1 MIAYFSVLLL
11 SQKTRKKNKHFK
23 MAAVLNLTN
32 NQQIFN
38 NSDSKNITSLI
49 LCNFASSIL
58 STSNKTNQTGT
69 SYYAN
74 FSTTNCTPQNAL
86 IRPKMMGASLPFDKN
101 LLRVFLVV
109 IYSFIFMIG
118 VPGNILVILTIIRVP
133 KMRSIKNLLIA
144 NIAFGDLISILWC
157 LTTALLGLF
166 VSWPYGELVCKYL
179 NPMSDVIIGN
189 TVFTIVVISFERYR
203 AIISPFSSKP
213 TLRRTVLAITFF
225 WVLAYVLI
233 GVPLVKSTHLGV
245 RGFWVQEV
253 CSLTWPSRSFELTYR
268 MVIFVCVFLVPCIIV
283 LFCFV
288 RIKKKLEENIRFAST
303 SLRGRST
310 LKRAKRNQR
319 LIKMLLV
326 IFVCFTAC
334 FLPVNTLLLAFT
346 FAKEKMLPWK
356 YLIVIFQLAI
366 AVLFLNSVMNPIILY
381 MLSRDFR
388 NGYIQQIKCV
398 CPSDARLQRAMNGL
412 RRISTY
418 SFRLSGLRSSKKAE
432 PEFSSSSSSGEDDGR
447 QGGENSSAA
456 DERITEHE
464 LLPCLQGSDWSNNT
478 NNSVLTGCTSVSTR
492 NSALF
497 LMEKIEIN
505 NRNSNSPKKVTW
517 SKHADSLE

>member
-1 MIAYFSVLLL
+1 MTPPATVIC
-11 SQKTRKKNKHFK
+11 ND
-23 MAAVLNLTN
+23 LTSIIQSTTFI
-32 NQQIFN
+32 NQTAPTDFPNYTNYNN
-38 NSDSKNITSLI
+38 NSNNPSTAAALI
-49 LCNFASSIL
+49 AP
-58 STSNKTNQTGT
+58 
-69 SYYAN
+69 
-74 FSTTNCTPQNAL
+74 NCTSHDAL
-86 IRPKMMGASLPFDKN
+86 LRPPVMHQPPVLPFNKN
-101 LLRVFLVV
+101 LLRAFLVV
-109 IYSFIFMIG
+109 IYGFIFMIG

-166 VSWPYGELVCKYL
+166 EPWPFGESVCKYL

-233 GVPLVKSTHLGV
+233 GLPLVKSTQLGYH
-245 RGFWVQEV
+245 GFWVSRV
-253 CSLTWPSRSFELTYR
+253 CSLLWPSRSFELTYR
-268 MVIFVCVFLVPCIIV
+268 MAIFLCVFLVPCVVV
-283 LFCFV
+283 LFCFI

-366 AVLFLNSVMNPIILY
+366 AVLFLNSMMNPIILY

-388 NGYIQQIKCV
+388 NGYIQQIKCL
-398 CPSDARLQRAMNGL
+398 CPSNARLQRAMIGIK
-412 RRISTY
+412 RISTY

-432 PEFSSSSSSGEDDGR
+432 QEEYSSSSGSSSGDEDNGH
-447 QGGENSSAA
+447 GGEHTSAT
-456 DERITEHE
+456 DERMTEHE
-464 LLPCLQGSDWSNNT
+464 MLPCLQGSDWSNNT
-478 NNSVLTGCTSVSTR
+478 NQSTLTGCTVASSTR

-497 LMEKIEIN
+497 LMEKIDIN
-505 NRNSNSPKKVTW
+505 NCRNNNSSPKKVSW
-517 SKHADSLE
+517 SQYAESLE

>member
-1 MIAYFSVLLL
+1 MTSTTTTIICNNITNLIQSTFINQTTSTNQS
-11 SQKTRKKNKHFK
+11 SQTNF
-23 MAAVLNLTN
+23 TN
-32 NQQIFN
+32 NN
-38 NSDSKNITSLI
+38 NNNVT
-49 LCNFASSIL
+49 A
-58 STSNKTNQTGT
+58 
-69 SYYAN
+69 
-74 FSTTNCTPQNAL
+74 TNCTSYDAL
-86 IRPKMMGASLPFDKN
+86 LRPPMMRPPALPFDKN
-101 LLRVFLVV
+101 LLRAFLVV
-109 IYSFIFMIG
+109 IYGFIFMIG

-157 LTTALLGLF
+157 LPSALLGLF
-166 VSWPYGELVCKYL
+166 EPWPFGESVCKYL

-233 GVPLVKSTHLGV
+233 GLPLVKSTQLGYH
-245 RGFWVQEV
+245 GFWVGRV
-253 CSLTWPSRSFELTYR
+253 CSLLWPSRSFELTYR
-268 MVIFVCVFLVPCIIV
+268 MAIFLCVFLVPCVVV

-334 FLPVNTLLLAFT
+334 FLPVNILLLAFT
-346 FAKEKMLPWK
+346 FAKEKMVLWK

-366 AVLFLNSVMNPIILY
+366 AVLFLNSMMNPIILY

-388 NGYIQQIKCV
+388 NGYIQQIKCL
-398 CPSDARLQRAMNGL
+398 CPSNARLQRAMTGIK
-412 RRISTY
+412 RISTY
-418 SFRLSGLRSSKKAE
+418 SFRLSGIRSSKKAE
-432 PEFSSSSSSGEDDGR
+432 QAEYSSSSGSSSGDEDNGR
-447 QGGENSSAA
+447 LAENTSGI
-456 DERITEHE
+456 DERMTEHE

-478 NNSVLTGCTSVSTR
+478 NQSTLTACTPASPTR

-497 LMEKIEIN
+497 LMEKIDIN
-505 NRNSNSPKKVTW
+505 NCRNNNNTSPKKVSW
-517 SKHADSLE
+517 SQYAESLE